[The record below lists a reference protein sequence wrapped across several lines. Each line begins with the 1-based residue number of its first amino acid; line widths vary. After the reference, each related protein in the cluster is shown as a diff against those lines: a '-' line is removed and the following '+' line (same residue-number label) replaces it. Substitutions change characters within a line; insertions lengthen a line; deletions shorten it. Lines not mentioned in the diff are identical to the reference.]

1 MIIDVHHHWMPGE
14 LYYNVEKYLRP
25 GQEVVQEGQRY
36 HVVKGGVTL
45 FSRNPKYTLV
55 EEQLVDMD
63 AAGIDMAV
71 LHLSTWQ
78 AWTTVRTSPFIN
90 DGMAELVGRYPRRF
104 IGLAHVPP
112 DKKAGLKEL
121 ERAVRGLGLKGV
133 GITTHLW
140 GKPLDHP
147 SFWPFY
153 EKVAELNVPI
163 VVHPA
168 PGPAEDR
175 FLRDY
180 RLTRT
185 LGRAIDLL
193 TATVRLLHS
202 GLLQRFP
209 NLRFIVAHL
218 GGAIFALRHR
228 VHPRHQFSFDR
239 PPEEVD
245 RFDDGLGRIYVDT
258 APPYWTSAEVRF
270 ATEMLGPEQ
279 VLFGSDYPVNVG
291 GQDNLSR
298 ARAIVEGLPD
308 GAIKARVLGENAARL
323 FGVP

>member
-14 LYYNVEKYLRP
+14 LYYHVEKYLRP
-25 GQEVVQEGQRY
+25 GQEVVREGQRY
-36 HVVKGGVTL
+36 HVTRGGTAL

-55 EEQLVDMD
+55 EEQLADMD

-78 AWTTVRTSPFIN
+78 AWTTMRTSPFIN
-90 DGMAELVGRYPRRF
+90 DSMAELVGRYPQRF

-112 DKKAGLKEL
+112 DRKAGVKEL
-121 ERAVRGLGLKGV
+121 DRAIRELGLKGV

-153 EKVAELNVPI
+153 EKVAELDVPV

-168 PGPAEDR
+168 PGPVEDR
-175 FLRDY
+175 LLRDY
-180 RLTRT
+180 KLTRN
-185 LGRAIDLL
+185 LGRVIDLL

-202 GLLQRFP
+202 GLLQRYP
-209 NLRFIVAHL
+209 NLRFVVAHL
-218 GGAIFALRHR
+218 GGAIFSLRYRLDPKHL
-228 VHPRHQFSFDR
+228 PGFDR
-239 PPEEVD
+239 P
-245 RFDDGLGRIYVDT
+245 DDGADFFSEGLDQIYVDT

-270 ATEMLGPEQ
+270 TTEMLGADQ
-279 VLFGSDYPVNVG
+279 VLFGSDYPANPRG
-291 GQDNLSR
+291 RDDLGI
-298 ARAIVEGLPD
+298 ARKIVEGLPD
-308 GAIKARVLGENAARL
+308 ASVRSKVLGGNAARL
-323 FGVP
+323 FGVQ